1 MYIRWLAT
9 LLLSVLWT
17 SSGFA
22 QSVWNFQWEKGQTLT
37 YKVQHLT
44 NVAEVVDKNKSESNS
59 TLHLVKRWQVTDV
72 DSKGIAT
79 LSMSLIAMR
88 NEQKRTNG
96 ETLFYDS
103 QNEDKSTPGLRDQ
116 MRKYIG
122 TTLAVLRVDRFGRV
136 IETKLG
142 SAVRYEAEPPFGI
155 VLPAGKI
162 EAGQTWR
169 RPYTIVMEPPHG
181 TGEKYQAEHLYVC
194 KKIDA
199 ARGTVALST
208 QFKTKPDNLFDRLPL
223 LQKDARGE
231 VVFDLQKGR
240 VAAIHLSID
249 ETIENHQ
256 GKGSSYHFQSQYR
269 ETLVE

>member
-44 NVAEVVDKNKSESNS
+44 NVAEVVDKNKSETNS

-96 ETLFYDS
+96 ETLF
-103 QNEDKSTPGLRDQ
+103 
-116 MRKYIG
+116 
-122 TTLAVLRVDRFGRV
+122 
-136 IETKLG
+136 
-142 SAVRYEAEPPFGI
+142 
-155 VLPAGKI
+155 
-162 EAGQTWR
+162 
-169 RPYTIVMEPPHG
+169 
-181 TGEKYQAEHLYVC
+181 
-194 KKIDA
+194 
-199 ARGTVALST
+199 
-208 QFKTKPDNLFDRLPL
+208 
-223 LQKDARGE
+223 
-231 VVFDLQKGR
+231 
-240 VAAIHLSID
+240 
-249 ETIENHQ
+249 
-256 GKGSSYHFQSQYR
+256 
-269 ETLVE
+269 